1 MTIFYLIRHGE
12 TDWNVE
18 GRWQGHTDIPLNAN
32 GREQARRLAERLR
45 DDRAR
50 FDAIY
55 SSDLARAFETARQL
69 GEALGLPVRQLPAL
83 REIDIG
89 SWGGLTSAEIR
100 AQDSETLRRIERG
113 EDLPRG
119 GGERI
124 SDLRRR
130 VVAQL
135 ERLTQAHPGQTLA
148 LVSHGGVVR
157 ALLDHVLQRSQQPGA
172 MRGHIGNTSISIV
185 VRTPGGWDI
194 ATVNDLAH
202 LEDGAADP
210 SLLSDTPDD
219 VERA

>member
-45 DDRAR
+45 TDRTR

-55 SSDLARAFETARQL
+55 SSDLARAYETAGLL
-69 GEALGLPVRQLPAL
+69 GAALGLPVRRLSAL
-83 REIDIG
+83 REIDVG
-89 SWGGLTSAEIR
+89 AWGGLTNVQIR
-100 AQDSETLRRIERG
+100 ERDGETLRRIEQG

-119 GGERI
+119 GGERT
-124 SDLRRR
+124 SDLSRR
-130 VVAQL
+130 VVAEL

-157 ALLDHVLQRSQQPGA
+157 VLLDHVLRRSQQPGA
-172 MRGHIGNTSISIV
+172 LRGHIGNTSISIV

-194 ATVNDLAH
+194 ATINDMAH
-202 LEDGAADP
+202 LEGRAEDP
-210 SLLSDTPDD
+210 SLISDAPDD